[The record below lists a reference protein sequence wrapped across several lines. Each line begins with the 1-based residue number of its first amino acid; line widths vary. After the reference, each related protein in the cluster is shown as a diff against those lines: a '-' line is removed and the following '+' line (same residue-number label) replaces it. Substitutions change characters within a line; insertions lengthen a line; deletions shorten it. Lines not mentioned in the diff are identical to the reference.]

1 MVPLIF
7 SLSWFV
13 RVLPLL
19 VVVDVVDVVSAAA
32 AAAALPLVFE
42 ILSSFLVRNIW
53 NREPNHRW
61 NRILLP
67 FRSQCRRHKHRK
79 DLLQTT
85 HDSRADGSLDK
96 IVPLVLTVGIDGI
109 KDCAAGWQWLFL
121 SRRGS
126 IQYQS

>member
-32 AAAALPLVFE
+32 ALPLVFE
-42 ILSSFLVRNIW
+42 ILSPFLVRNIW

-67 FRSQCRRHKHRK
+67 SRSQCRRHKHRK

-85 HDSRADGSLDK
+85 HDSRADGSSDK
-96 IVPLVLTVGIDGI
+96 IVPLFRTVGIPVPDGI
-109 KDCAAGWQWLFL
+109 KDSAVLVCAFATLVL
-121 SRRGS
+121 KKKNR
-126 IQYQS
+126 I

>member
-42 ILSSFLVRNIW
+42 ILSPFLVRNIW

-85 HDSRADGSLDK
+85 HDSRADGSSDK
-96 IVPLVLTVGIDGI
+96 IVPLAGIDGI
-109 KDCAAGWQWLFL
+109 SDGFCCPVFAFALCNNC
-121 SRRGS
+121 
-126 IQYQS
+126 